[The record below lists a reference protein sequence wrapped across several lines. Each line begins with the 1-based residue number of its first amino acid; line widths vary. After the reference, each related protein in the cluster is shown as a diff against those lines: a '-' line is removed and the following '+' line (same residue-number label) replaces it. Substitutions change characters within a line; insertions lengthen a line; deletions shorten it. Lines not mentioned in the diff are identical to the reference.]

1 MRSKGTGTLAI
12 AAAALLIYGAAPSNA
27 VADAACDAA
36 PTPECILD
44 LAHESADLIDGPAA
58 KAGVLARIAVAE
70 AEAGYGEQSES
81 SLALAQL
88 IADGFGLA
96 DGIPESEY
104 GPRSEDDI
112 RGMLYRQIVAARARA
127 GASLEVLI
135 QAVDGAENPEHKLML
150 SFVAAETLIETGRG
164 DEARPLID
172 RLLSDLETDDN
183 AERVTGVHGAV
194 AMMYARIGD
203 IGAALDMALQMPD
216 NDERLMKPGL
226 LMQIAEAQREAGD
239 EAGAEATLAAAEQS
253 ITGIENAQ
261 MREMATNMLSSM
273 RPSQADAQQSSTP
286 DSGSCPADLSPY
298 GIAIDKAKFG
308 YFAEALEIALTLE
321 DLDKRERALS
331 RIASLQT
338 EQGHPDDAY
347 NTALMIG
354 EPYTRSSA
362 MHELIRTYAE
372 SGNVDGAWMAAQ
384 AIADEPERN
393 AYLATAIGPL
403 VAAGNPA
410 GAARIAGGM
419 PDPTQRAQ
427 AYAGMV
433 ESMLEAE
440 SRAGEDAGAEADG
453 EEQEPG

>member
-112 RGMLYRQIVAARARA
+112 RGMLYRQIVAARART